1 MLYAST
7 KQERLMFAASVT
19 DSAERGLERF
29 FEYLPQL
36 VGAIVLLILGVIV
49 AKILQKIVQGALNGV
64 RFDQTLKSTA
74 AGPYITRAFPSPA
87 RFVGRVAYWLVFLIF
102 LSAAVSA
109 LNLPVLDKIVNGIYS
124 YIPHIIASVL
134 IFLVAGAISAGSAAF
149 VRTAMG
155 DTPLSKLISAV
166 IPALTMGIAIFMIL
180 DELNIAENIVT
191 ITYTALIASAALGAA
206 LAFGLGGRD
215 VAAQILSQAYESGQK
230 NAGAAKAEVARAKE
244 RTQRKVN
251 ERRR

>member
-1 MLYAST
+1 
-7 KQERLMFAASVT
+7 MFAASVT

-36 VGAIVLLILGVIV
+36 IGAIVLLILGAIV
-49 AKILQKIVQGALNGV
+49 ASVLQKIVQKALGSV
-64 RFDQTLKSTA
+64 KFDQTLHNSA
-74 AGPYITRAFPSPA
+74 AGPYIRRAFPSPA
-87 RFVGRVAYWLVFLIF
+87 RFVGRVAYWLIFLIF

-109 LNLPVLDKIVNGIYS
+109 LDLPVLDKIVNGIYS

-155 DTPLSKLISAV
+155 ETALSKLISTV
-166 IPALTMGIAIFMIL
+166 IPAITMGIAIFMIL

-191 ITYTALIASAALGAA
+191 ITFTALMASISLGLA

-215 VAAQILSQAYESGQK
+215 VAAQMLQQAYKAGQA
-230 NAGAAKAEVARAKE
+230 NAAAAKADVQRAKA
-244 RTQRKVN
+244 RTQQKIRDKS
-251 ERRR
+251 